1 MSDSNVSMEKSRS
14 TWGSRMGFIL
24 AAAGISIGVGN
35 IWRFPYLVGQNGGG
49 AFIVAYLAILA
60 FVGIPIMIMEFGVG
74 KYTGKGMIETY
85 ITGTGNKVVGTIL
98 GAYIAII
105 PVVINMTYIVIIGY
119 AAYYV
124 YASVIGLWTQVPPEI
139 IYTNLVADKTTLLSL
154 FIGLTL
160 FNSYIVYRGINKGLE
175 FACKIMIPMVFV
187 GLFALL
193 ARALFI
199 PQILTG
205 LDFYMRPDWSYLSR
219 SSVWL
224 AAGSQ
229 AAFSLGIG
237 PGMLIVY
244 GSHLRK
250 KSDVTL
256 NAVTVSF
263 LDTAVAILAGFA
275 IIPAVVALG
284 MNPESGAPLIFIALP
299 TLFGMIPG
307 GQFLAI
313 LFFIAVF
320 FAGLS
325 SSISHLETPVT
336 SYMDYFQ
343 WSREKA
349 VAVFTLVTILG
360 GAIAVFNMQFLDIIS
375 VWIGDYCYSLSAL
388 LAVLVFGWKLG
399 ADKIRGEINTYS
411 NFKVGPAYDFILKFV
426 ATPALAIIVVSSFL

>member
-1 MSDSNVSMEKSRS
+1 MSDSNVKTEKSRS
-14 TWGSRMGFIL
+14 TWNSRIGFIL

-49 AFIVAYLAILA
+49 AFIVAYLVILA
-60 FVGIPIMIMEFGVG
+60 VVGIPIMIMEFGVG

-85 ITGTGNKVVGTIL
+85 IAGTGNKTLGMIL

-119 AAYYV
+119 AAYYI
-124 YASVIGLWTQVPPEI
+124 YASLIGLWTTMPPET
-139 IYTNLVADKTTLLSL
+139 IYANLVADKTLLLSL

-160 FNSYIVYRGINKGLE
+160 LNSYVVYRGINRGLE

-193 ARALFI
+193 VRALFL
-199 PQILTG
+199 PNILAG
-205 LDFYMRPDWSYLSR
+205 MNFYMSPDWSYLSR
-219 SSVWL
+219 LDVWIS
-224 AAGSQ
+224 AGSQ

-244 GSHLRK
+244 GSHLKK

-284 MNPESGAPLIFIALP
+284 MSPESGAPLIFIALP
-299 TLFGMIPG
+299 TLFDMIPG
-307 GQFLAI
+307 GQFLAV
-313 LFFIAVF
+313 LFFLSVF
-320 FAGLS
+320 FAGFS

-336 SYMDYFQ
+336 SYMDYFK

-349 VAVFTLVTILG
+349 VAVFTLVTIVG
-360 GAIAVFNMQFLDIIS
+360 GVIAVFNMQFLDIIS

-399 ADKIRGEINTYS
+399 ADKIRDEVNIYS
-411 NFKVGPAYDFILKFV
+411 NFKLGPSYDFVLKFI
-426 ATPALAIIVVSSFL
+426 ATPALAVIVISSFL